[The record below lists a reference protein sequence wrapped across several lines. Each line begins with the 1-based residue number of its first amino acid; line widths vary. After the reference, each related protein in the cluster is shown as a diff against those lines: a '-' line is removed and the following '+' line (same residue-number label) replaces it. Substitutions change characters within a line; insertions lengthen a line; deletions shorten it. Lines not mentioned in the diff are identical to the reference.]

1 VDHVTTEGH
10 VFRITTHHAPDT
22 TRAVLEAADAS
33 GVTIQSLGVTS
44 VTLDDVFLHFTGR
57 QLRDELQAPS
67 AADSPFVMRR

>member
-1 VDHVTTEGH
+1 

-22 TRAVLEAADAS
+22 TRAVLESADAN
-33 GVTIQSLGVTS
+33 GVTVQTLGVAS

-67 AADSPFVMRR
+67 ASDSPFVMRR